1 MKLLIIDNK
10 YQSNNIGGE
19 DIVYANE
26 LKSLQKKLGKE
37 NVFSYEVSN
46 DNLSKI
52 RVVFNIWF
60 NKHYY
65 QEVKKIVEEN
75 SIELVHIHNFYP
87 LLTPSIFKA
96 SKDGGAKVV
105 HTLHNYRLWCIS
117 GIFFRD
123 GYGVCEFCTKSK
135 FSLQGILSKCFR
147 KSMIQS
153 VLAQLSFW
161 YYRATKVFDNIDYFF
176 VLTNFQKEKVKNLGI
191 DEKKLILKPNSLN
204 MKFNIQKEK
213 KDYIYVGRLEES
225 KGIYE
230 LLKVWDTLD
239 ERFVLT
245 IIGGGDIEYE
255 LKAKYEKKNIIFK
268 GKCSREETLLA
279 ISKSKY
285 LIQPSIWYET
295 FGLTIIEAMSFGV
308 PVIGY
313 QIGTRG
319 DFIQDGVNG
328 FLRGIDNLK
337 DVIGNS
343 YKYECYE
350 LLSKNA
356 IETAKLYE
364 NKYIIE
370 EQIWIYNKI
379 LENEI

>member
-1 MKLLIIDNK
+1 MKLLIIHNK

-19 DIVYANE
+19 DIVFKNE
-26 LKSLQKKLGKE
+26 LLSLQKKLGKE
-37 NVFSYEVSN
+37 NVFSYEASN
-46 DNLSKI
+46 DDISKLKLI
-52 RVVFNIWF
+52 FGIWF
-60 NKHYY
+60 SKKYY
-65 QEVKKIVEEN
+65 EEIKKIIEEN
-75 SIELVHIHNFYP
+75 SIDLVHIHNFYP

-117 GIFFRD
+117 GIFYRD
-123 GYGVCEFCTKSK
+123 GFGVCEFCTKSK

-204 MKFNIQKEK
+204 MNFNIQKEK

-268 GKCSREETLLA
+268 EKCSREETLLA

-285 LIQPSIWYET
+285 LIQPSILYET

-308 PVIGY
+308 PVICFD
-313 QIGTRG
+313 IGTRG

-328 FLRGIDNLK
+328 FLSGRDDLK
-337 DVIGNS
+337 DVIEKS
-343 YKYECYE
+343 FDYEEYE
-350 LLSKNA
+350 NLSKEA
-356 IETAKLYE
+356 IKTAKMYE
-364 NKYIIE
+364 NDYVMEK
-370 EQIWIYNKI
+370 QIKIYNDI
-379 LENEI
+379 LENKI

>member
-1 MKLLIIDNK
+1 MKLLVIHNK
-10 YQSNNIGGE
+10 YKSNNIGGE
-19 DIVYANE
+19 DIVYNNE
-26 LKSLQKKLGKE
+26 LESLQKKLEKE
-37 NVFSYEVSN
+37 NVFYYEVSN
-46 DNLSKI
+46 DDISKLKLI
-52 RVVFNIWF
+52 FGIWF
-60 NKHYY
+60 SKKYY
-65 QEVKKIVEEN
+65 EEIKKIIEEN
-75 SIELVHIHNFYP
+75 SIDLVHIHNFYP

-117 GIFFRD
+117 GIFYRD
-123 GYGVCEFCTKSK
+123 GFGVCEFCTKSK

-204 MKFNIQKEK
+204 MNFNIQKEK

-328 FLRGIDNLK
+328 FLSGIDNLK